1 MKPQPAS
8 QPSGDLPE
16 VAEQGEILGECIR
29 RRRQRLGLT
38 QEQLAKAA
46 GLSRTELHY
55 IEKAMRRPKFDTVLR
70 CCVGLGINALEL
82 LAEVDRRQTARRL
95 ARLGGC

>member
-1 MKPQPAS
+1 
-8 QPSGDLPE
+8 
-16 VAEQGEILGECIR
+16 
-29 RRRQRLGLT
+29 
-38 QEQLAKAA
+38 
-46 GLSRTELHY
+46 
-55 IEKAMRRPKFDTVLR
+55 VLR